1 MDFIGLDIGSSL
13 IKVAQVAHQGG
24 KFRLLALGKAN
35 TPHPGL
41 TSEAAK
47 DHVAVAEVI
56 KKLLA
61 DLRIKT
67 QNVVVALPESKIT
80 SRVVKMPLMTDEEL
94 ISSLEYEA
102 DAFVPFPIN
111 DAVLRHQLVR
121 RDEKNKVC
129 EVLLVAAPKR
139 LVNKYINLLKLAE
152 LRPLVLETE
161 ILSLNRALTTAKSP
175 NTMIVDFGFHS
186 CNFAISC
193 CGNILLTRS
202 FPIAGEA
209 LTKALAIEL
218 KVDPSQAEEYK
229 KAYGL
234 SEEVLEGKIKKVLT
248 PLIQSVTKEMKKAIQ
263 YFEQE
268 EKEAV
273 KLNILAGG
281 SADLPNVASDI
292 TAALGIETQI
302 ANPFA
307 LLEFDQKIFAEF
319 LDDGPIYSVVIGLA
333 KRIV

>member
-24 KFRLLALGKAN
+24 KFRLLALGKAD
-35 TPHPGL
+35 TPRPGL
-41 TSEAAK
+41 ASEAAK
-47 DHVAVAEVI
+47 DHTAVAEAI

-61 DLRIKT
+61 DLGIKT
-67 QNVVVALPESKIT
+67 QNVMVALPESKIT

-94 ISSLEYEA
+94 VSSLEYEA
-102 DAFVPFPIN
+102 DAFVPFPID
-111 DAVLRHQLVR
+111 DAVLRHQLVK
-121 RDEKNKVC
+121 RDEKKKVC
-129 EVLLVAAPKR
+129 EVLLIAAPKR
-139 LVNKYINLLKLAE
+139 LVNKYTNLLKLVG
-152 LRPLVLETE
+152 LQPLALETE
-161 ILSLNRALTTAKSP
+161 ILSLNRALTTTESP
-175 NTMIVDFGFHS
+175 NTMIIDFGFHS

-193 CGNILLTRS
+193 HGDIFLTRS
-202 FPIAGEA
+202 FPIAGET
-209 LTKALAIEL
+209 LTKALAAEL
-218 KVDPSQAEEYK
+218 KIDPSQAEEYK

-234 SEEVLEGKIKKVLT
+234 AEEVLEGKIKKILT
-248 PLIQSVTKEMKKAIQ
+248 PLIQSVTGEMKKAIQ

-268 EKEAV
+268 EKETV

-281 SADLPNVASDI
+281 SAGLPNVASDI

-302 ANPFA
+302 ADPFA

-333 KRIV
+333 KREV

>member
-1 MDFIGLDIGSSL
+1 MDFVGLDIGSSL

-24 KFRLLALGKAN
+24 KFRLLALGKTD
-35 TPHPGL
+35 TPRPGL
-41 TSEAAK
+41 ASEAVK
-47 DHVAVAEVI
+47 DHTAVAEAI

-61 DLRIKT
+61 DLGIKT
-67 QNVVVALPESKIT
+67 RNVMVALPESKIT

-94 ISSLEYEA
+94 VSSLEYEA
-102 DAFVPFPIN
+102 DAFVPFPIG
-111 DAVLRHQLVR
+111 DAVLRHQLVK

-139 LVNKYINLLKLAE
+139 LVNKYTNLLKLAG
-152 LRPLVLETE
+152 LQVLALETE
-161 ILSLNRALTTAKSP
+161 ILSLNRALTTTESP
-175 NTMIVDFGFHS
+175 NTMIVDFGFRS

-193 CGNILLTRS
+193 HGDIFLTRS

-209 LTKALAIEL
+209 LTKALAAEL

-234 SEEVLEGKIKKVLT
+234 AEEVLEGKIKKILT
-248 PLIQSVTKEMKKAIQ
+248 PLIQSVTGEMKKAIQ

-268 EKEAV
+268 EKETV

-281 SADLPNVASDI
+281 SAGLPNMASDI
-292 TAALGIETQI
+292 TATLGIETQI
-302 ANPFA
+302 ADPFA

-333 KRIV
+333 KREV

>member
-13 IKVAQVAHQGG
+13 IKVAQVAHQRG
-24 KFRLLALGKAN
+24 KFRLLALGKTD
-35 TPHPGL
+35 TPRPGL
-41 TSEAAK
+41 TSEATK
-47 DHVAVAEVI
+47 DHIAVAEAI
-56 KKLLA
+56 KKLLI
-61 DLRIKT
+61 DLGIKT
-67 QNVVVALPESKIT
+67 QNAVVALPESKIT

-94 ISSLEYEA
+94 VSSLEYEA

-111 DAVLRHQLVR
+111 DAVLRHQLVK

-139 LVNKYINLLKLAE
+139 LVNKYTNLLKLTG
-152 LRPLVLETE
+152 LQPLALETE
-161 ILSLNRALTTAKSP
+161 ILSLNRALTTAESP

-186 CNFAISC
+186 CNFAISRR
-193 CGNILLTRS
+193 GDILLTRS

-209 LTKALAIEL
+209 LTKALATEL

-234 SEEVLEGKIKKVLT
+234 SEKVLEGKIKKVLT
-248 PLIQSVTKEMKKAIQ
+248 PLIQGVTKEMKKAIQ

-268 EKEAV
+268 EKETV

-281 SADLPNVASDI
+281 SASLPNVASDI

-307 LLEFDQKIFAEF
+307 LLEVDQKVFVEF

-333 KRIV
+333 KREV